1 MARRK
6 GRVKDKWRE
15 KRWVTVNAPD
25 SFNNV
30 PIAYVPITDDENAS
44 GRVVEVT
51 LYDILK
57 GDPSQH
63 QYKIYFQI
71 DKVNGDKAST
81 IFKRFEYS
89 KEFLRSL
96 VRRGSSKINFIIDIK
111 TKDGYI
117 FRIKIIALT
126 HRQLNTSRKHA
137 LRLIARDVIN
147 KTVPQMTIEQFVQ
160 ATCYGKINSDIM
172 AAFKKVIRVR
182 HVGLEK
188 VKLIRTAE
196 KETLLYLKHRIFF
209 KSFLHM
215 IDKIE
220 DYY

>member
-6 GRVKDKWRE
+6 GRIKDKWRE

-30 PIAYVPITDDENAS
+30 PLAYVPITDDENAK
-44 GRVVEVT
+44 GRVLEVT

-71 DKVNGDKAST
+71 DEVDGDKATT
-81 IFKRFEYS
+81 IFKRYEYS

-96 VRRGSSKINFIIDIK
+96 VRRGSSKISFSMDVK

-117 FRIKIIALT
+117 FRIKMIALT
-126 HRQLNTSRKHA
+126 HRQLNTSRQHA
-137 LRLIARDVIN
+137 LRLLAQDVLN
-147 KTVPQMTIEQFVQ
+147 KTIPNMTIDQFVQ
-160 ATCYGKINSDIM
+160 ATCYSKINSDIM

-188 VKLIRTAE
+188 VKLIRTANE
-196 KETLLYLKHRIFF
+196 ETILL
-209 KSFLHM
+209 
-215 IDKIE
+215 E
-220 DYY
+220 A

>member
-6 GRVKDKWRE
+6 GRIKDKWRD
-15 KRWVTVNAPD
+15 KKWITVNAPD

-30 PIAYVPITDDENAS
+30 PIAYVPITDDENAP
-44 GRVVEVT
+44 GRVLEVT

-63 QYKIYFQI
+63 QYKMYFQL

-96 VRRGSSKINFIIDIK
+96 VRRGSSKINFIMDAK

-117 FRIKIIALT
+117 FRIKVIALT

-137 LRLIARDVIN
+137 LRLIARDIIN
-147 KTVPQMTIEQFVQ
+147 KTVPEMTIDQFVQ

-172 AAFKKVIRVR
+172 AAAKKVIKIR

-188 VKLIRTAE
+188 VKLIRTAD
-196 KETLLYLKHRIFF
+196 KEIALL
-209 KSFLHM
+209 
-215 IDKIE
+215 E
-220 DYY
+220 A

>member
-15 KRWVTVNAPD
+15 KRWVTIHAPS

-30 PIAYVPITDDENAS
+30 KIGYIPITDDETAI
-44 GRVVEVT
+44 GRVMEVT
-51 LYDILK
+51 LHDILK
-57 GDPSQH
+57 GDASQY
-63 QYKIYFQI
+63 QYKMYFQI
-71 DKVNGDKAST
+71 SKVDGDKAHT

-96 VRRGSSKINFIIDIK
+96 VRRGSSKINLITDVK
-111 TKDGYI
+111 TVDGYI

-126 HRQLNTSRKHA
+126 HRQLNTSRQHA
-137 LRLIARDVIN
+137 LRLIAQDIIN
-147 KTVPQMTIEQFVQ
+147 KSVPEMTIDQFVQ
-160 ATCYGKINSDIM
+160 ATCYSKINSDIM
-172 AAFKKVIRVR
+172 AAFKKVIKVR

-196 KETLLYLKHRIFF
+196 KETVLLKA
-209 KSFLHM
+209 
-215 IDKIE
+215 
-220 DYY
+220 

>member
-1 MARRK
+1 LARRK
-6 GRVKDKWRE
+6 GRTKDKWRE
-15 KRWVTVNAPD
+15 KRWITVHAPE
-25 SFNNV
+25 SFNVV
-30 PIAYVPITDDENAS
+30 PIAYVPITDDENAI
-44 GRVVEVT
+44 GRVLEVT

-63 QYKIYFQI
+63 QYKMYFQI

-117 FRIKIIALT
+117 FRIKVIALT
-126 HRQLNTSRKHA
+126 HRQLNTSRQHA
-137 LRLIARDVIN
+137 LRLIAKDVIN
-147 KTVPQMTIEQFVQ
+147 KTVPDMTVDQFVQ
-160 ATCYGKINSDIM
+160 ATCYSKINSDIM

-188 VKLIRTAE
+188 VKLIRTAD
-196 KETLLYLKHRIFF
+196 KETILL
-209 KSFLHM
+209 
-215 IDKIE
+215 E
-220 DYY
+220 A

>member
-6 GRVKDKWRE
+6 GRIKDKWRD
-15 KRWVTVNAPD
+15 KRWVTVQAPD

-30 PIAYVPITDDENAS
+30 PIAYVPITDDENAV
-44 GRVVEVT
+44 GRVLEVT

-71 DKVNGDKAST
+71 TKVDGDKALT
-81 IFKRFEYS
+81 IFKRYEYS

-96 VRRGSSKINFIIDIK
+96 VRRGSSKINFIMDIK

-117 FRIKIIALT
+117 FRIKMLALT
-126 HRQLNTSRKHA
+126 HRQLNTSRQHA
-137 LRLIARDVIN
+137 LRVIARDVIN
-147 KTVPQMTIEQFVQ
+147 KTIPEMTIDQFVQ
-160 ATCYGKINSDIM
+160 ATCYSKINSDIM

-188 VKLIRTAE
+188 VKLIRTAD
-196 KETLLYLKHRIFF
+196 KETKLL
-209 KSFLHM
+209 
-215 IDKIE
+215 E
-220 DYY
+220 A

>member
-1 MARRK
+1 LARRK

-15 KRWVTVNAPD
+15 KKWVNVSAPD

-30 PIAYVPITDDENAS
+30 PIAYVPITDDENAV
-44 GRVVEVT
+44 GRVLEVT

-71 DKVNGDKAST
+71 NKVEEDKATT
-81 IFKRFEYS
+81 IFKRYEYS

-111 TKDGYI
+111 TKDGYV
-117 FRIKIIALT
+117 FRIKILALT

-147 KTVPQMTIEQFVQ
+147 NTVPQMTIDQFVQ
-160 ATCYGKINSDIM
+160 ATCYSKINSDIM

-196 KETLLYLKHRIFF
+196 KEIALL
-209 KSFLHM
+209 
-215 IDKIE
+215 E
-220 DYY
+220 A

>member
-15 KRWVTVNAPD
+15 KKWITVHAPD

-30 PIAYVPITDDENAS
+30 PIAYIPITDDENAS
-44 GRVVEVT
+44 GRVLEVT

-63 QYKIYFQI
+63 QYKIYFQL
-71 DKVNGDKAST
+71 DKVEDEKASS

-96 VRRGSSKINFIIDIK
+96 VRRGSSKVNFIIDVK
-111 TKDGYI
+111 TKDGYV
-117 FRIKIIALT
+117 FRIKVIALT

-137 LRLIARDVIN
+137 LRLIARDIIQ
-147 KTVPQMTIEQFVQ
+147 KTIPEMTIDQFVQ

-172 AAFKKVIRVR
+172 AAAKKVIRIR

-196 KETLLYLKHRIFF
+196 KEIALL
-209 KSFLHM
+209 
-215 IDKIE
+215 E
-220 DYY
+220 A

>member
-30 PIAYVPITDDENAS
+30 PIGYVPITDDENAS
-44 GRVVEVT
+44 GRVLEVT

-71 DKVNGDKAST
+71 DKVDGEKAST

-96 VRRGSSKINFIIDIK
+96 VRRGSSKINFIIDVK

-117 FRIKIIALT
+117 FRVKVIALT

-147 KTVPQMTIEQFVQ
+147 NTVPDMTIEQFVQ
-160 ATCYGKINSDIM
+160 ATCYSKINSDIM

-196 KETLLYLKHRIFF
+196 KETVLL
-209 KSFLHM
+209 
-215 IDKIE
+215 E
-220 DYY
+220 A

>member
-15 KRWVTVNAPD
+15 KRWVTVYAPD

-30 PIAYVPITDDENAS
+30 PIAYVPITDDENAV
-44 GRVVEVT
+44 GRVLEVT

-71 DKVNGDKAST
+71 DKVEGDKAST
-81 IFKRFEYS
+81 IFKRYEYS

-96 VRRGSSKINFIIDIK
+96 VRRGSSKINFIVDIK

-117 FRIKIIALT
+117 FRIKLLALT
-126 HRQLNTSRKHA
+126 HRQLNTSRQHA
-137 LRLIARDVIN
+137 LRLIAQDVIR
-147 KTVPQMTIEQFVQ
+147 KTIPEMTIDQFVQ
-160 ATCYGKINSDIM
+160 ATCYSKINSDIM

-188 VKLIRTAE
+188 VKLIRTAD
-196 KETLLYLKHRIFF
+196 KETKLLVA
-209 KSFLHM
+209 
-215 IDKIE
+215 E
-220 DYY
+220 

>member
-15 KRWVTVNAPD
+15 KKWVTVSAPD

-30 PIAYVPITDDENAS
+30 PIAYVPITDDENAI
-44 GRVVEVT
+44 GRVLEVT

-63 QYKIYFQI
+63 QYKMYFQI
-71 DKVNGDKAST
+71 NKVEGDKATT
-81 IFKRFEYS
+81 IFKRYEYS

-96 VRRGSSKINFIIDIK
+96 IRRGSSRINFIIDIK
-111 TKDGYI
+111 TKDGYV
-117 FRIKIIALT
+117 FRIKVVALT

-137 LRLIARDVIN
+137 LRLIAKDVIN
-147 KTVPQMTIEQFVQ
+147 NTVPQMTVDQFVQ
-160 ATCYGKINSDIM
+160 ATCYSKINSDIM

-196 KETLLYLKHRIFF
+196 KEIALL
-209 KSFLHM
+209 
-215 IDKIE
+215 E
-220 DYY
+220 A

>member
-15 KRWVTVNAPD
+15 KRWITVNAPD

-30 PIAYVPITDDENAS
+30 PIGYVPITSDENAK
-44 GRVVEVT
+44 GRIIEVT

-71 DKVNGDKAST
+71 NNVDGEKATT

-126 HRQLNTSRKHA
+126 HRPLNTSRKHA
-137 LRLIARDVIN
+137 LRLIAKDVIN
-147 KTVPQMTIEQFVQ
+147 KTIPDMTVEQFVQ
-160 ATCYGKINSDIM
+160 ATCYSKINSDIM

-196 KETLLYLKHRIFF
+196 KETILL
-209 KSFLHM
+209 
-215 IDKIE
+215 E
-220 DYY
+220 A

>member
-6 GRVKDKWRE
+6 GRTKDKWRE
-15 KRWVTVNAPD
+15 KRWVTVNAPE
-25 SFNNV
+25 SFNVV
-30 PIAYVPITDDENAS
+30 PIAYVPITDDENAV
-44 GRVVEVT
+44 GRVLEVT

-63 QYKIYFQI
+63 QYKMYFQI
-71 DKVNGDKAST
+71 DKVDGEKAST

-96 VRRGSSKINFIIDIK
+96 VRRGSSKINFIMDIK

-117 FRIKIIALT
+117 FRVKVIALT
-126 HRQLNTSRKHA
+126 HRQLNTSRQHA
-137 LRLIARDVIN
+137 LRLIVRDVIN
-147 KTVPQMTIEQFVQ
+147 KTVPEMTVDQFVQ
-160 ATCYGKINSDIM
+160 ATCYSKINSDIM

-188 VKLIRTAE
+188 VKLIRTAD
-196 KETLLYLKHRIFF
+196 KETKLL
-209 KSFLHM
+209 
-215 IDKIE
+215 E
-220 DYY
+220 A

>member
-15 KRWVTVNAPD
+15 KRWITVHAPE
-25 SFNNV
+25 SFNV
-30 PIAYVPITDDENAS
+30 IPIAYVPITSDENAI
-44 GRVVEVT
+44 GRVLEVT

-63 QYKIYFQI
+63 QYKMYFQI
-71 DKVNGDKAST
+71 NKVDGDKAST

-96 VRRGSSKINFIIDIK
+96 VRRGSSKINFIMDIK

-117 FRIKIIALT
+117 FRIKVIALT

-137 LRLIARDVIN
+137 LRLIAQDIIN
-147 KTVPQMTIEQFVQ
+147 KTVPEMTVEQFVQ
-160 ATCYGKINSDIM
+160 ATCYSKINSDIM
-172 AAFKKVIRVR
+172 AAFKKVIRIR

-188 VKLIRTAE
+188 VKLIRTAD
-196 KETLLYLKHRIFF
+196 KETILL
-209 KSFLHM
+209 
-215 IDKIE
+215 E
-220 DYY
+220 A

>member
-15 KRWVTVNAPD
+15 KRWVTVHAPP

-30 PIAYVPITDDENAS
+30 KIGYVPITNDDAAE
-44 GRVVEVT
+44 GRVIEVT
-51 LYDILK
+51 LHDILK
-57 GDPSQH
+57 GDASQY
-63 QYKIYFQI
+63 QYKMYFQI
-71 DKVNGDKAST
+71 SKIEGDKAHT

-96 VRRGSSKINFIIDIK
+96 VRRGSSKINLTTDVK
-111 TKDGYI
+111 TNDGYI

-126 HRQLNTSRKHA
+126 HRQLNTSRQHA
-137 LRLIARDVIN
+137 LRLIAQDIIN
-147 KTVPQMTIEQFVQ
+147 KSVPDMTIDQFVQ
-160 ATCYGKINSDIM
+160 ATCYSKINSDIM

-196 KETLLYLKHRIFF
+196 KETVLLQA
-209 KSFLHM
+209 
-215 IDKIE
+215 
-220 DYY
+220 

>member
-6 GRVKDKWRE
+6 GRIKDKWRE
-15 KRWVTVNAPD
+15 KRWVNVNAPD

-30 PIAYVPITDDENAS
+30 PLAYVPITDDENAS

-51 LYDILK
+51 LFDILK

-71 DKVNGDKAST
+71 DKVDGDNAST

-96 VRRGSSKINFIIDIK
+96 VRRGSSKINFVIDIK
-111 TKDGYI
+111 TKDGYV

-126 HRQLNTSRKHA
+126 YRPLNTSRKHA
-137 LRLIARDVIN
+137 LRIIARDVIN
-147 KTVPQMTIEQFVQ
+147 KTVPEMTIEQFVQ
-160 ATCYGKINSDIM
+160 ATCYSKINSDIM
-172 AAFKKVIRVR
+172 AAFKRVIKVR

-188 VKLIRTAE
+188 VKLIRTAD
-196 KETLLYLKHRIFF
+196 KETKLL
-209 KSFLHM
+209 
-215 IDKIE
+215 E
-220 DYY
+220 A

>member
-15 KRWVTVNAPD
+15 KRWITVNAPE

-30 PIAYVPITDDENAS
+30 PLAYVPITDDKNAS
-44 GRVVEVT
+44 GRVLEVT
-51 LYDILK
+51 LFDILK

-71 DKVNGDKAST
+71 DKVEDDKASS

-96 VRRGSSKINFIIDIK
+96 VRRGSSKVNFIIDAK

-117 FRIKIIALT
+117 FRIKVIALT

-137 LRLIARDVIN
+137 LRLIARDIIN
-147 KTVPQMTIEQFVQ
+147 KTVPEMTIHQFVQ
-160 ATCYGKINSDIM
+160 ATCYSKINSDIM

-196 KETLLYLKHRIFF
+196 KEIALL
-209 KSFLHM
+209 
-215 IDKIE
+215 E
-220 DYY
+220 A

>member
-6 GRVKDKWRE
+6 GRIKDKWRE
-15 KRWVTVNAPD
+15 KHWVNVNAPD

-44 GRVVEVT
+44 GRVIEVT
-51 LYDILK
+51 LFDILK

-71 DKVNGDKAST
+71 DKVDGDNAST

-111 TKDGYI
+111 TKDGYV

-126 HRQLNTSRKHA
+126 YRPLNTSRKHA
-137 LRLIARDVIN
+137 LRVIARDVIN
-147 KTVPQMTIEQFVQ
+147 KTVPEMTIEQFVQ
-160 ATCYGKINSDIM
+160 ATCYSKINSDIM
-172 AAFKKVIRVR
+172 AAFKRVIKVR

-188 VKLIRTAE
+188 VKLIRTAD
-196 KETLLYLKHRIFF
+196 KET
-209 KSFLHM
+209 KSTTCPS
-215 IDKIE
+215 KE
-220 DYY
+220 D

>member
-6 GRVKDKWRE
+6 GRIKDKWRE
-15 KRWVTVNAPD
+15 KHWVNVNAPD

-44 GRVVEVT
+44 GRVIEVT
-51 LYDILK
+51 LFDILK

-71 DKVNGDKAST
+71 DKVDGDNAST

-111 TKDGYI
+111 TKDGYV

-126 HRQLNTSRKHA
+126 YRPLNTSRKHV
-137 LRLIARDVIN
+137 LRVIARDVIN
-147 KTVPQMTIEQFVQ
+147 KTVPEMTIEQFVQ
-160 ATCYGKINSDIM
+160 ATCYSKINSDIM
-172 AAFKKVIRVR
+172 AAFKRVIKVR

-188 VKLIRTAE
+188 VKLIRTAD
-196 KETLLYLKHRIFF
+196 KETKLL
-209 KSFLHM
+209 
-215 IDKIE
+215 E
-220 DYY
+220 A

>member
-6 GRVKDKWRE
+6 GRIKDKWRE

-25 SFNNV
+25 SFNNI

-44 GRVVEVT
+44 GRVIEVT
-51 LYDILK
+51 LFDILK

-63 QYKIYFQI
+63 QYKMYFQM
-71 DKVNGDKAST
+71 DKIEGDIATT

-117 FRIKIIALT
+117 FRVKVIALT
-126 HRQLNTSRKHA
+126 HRPLNTSRKHA
-137 LRLIARDVIN
+137 LRIIARDVIN
-147 KTVPQMTIEQFVQ
+147 KTVPEMTIDQFVQ
-160 ATCYGKINSDIM
+160 ATCYSKINSDIM
-172 AAFKKVIRVR
+172 AAFKRVIKVR

-188 VKLIRTAE
+188 VKLIRTAD
-196 KETLLYLKHRIFF
+196 KETKLL
-209 KSFLHM
+209 
-215 IDKIE
+215 E
-220 DYY
+220 A

>member
-15 KRWVTVNAPD
+15 KRWVTVTAPD
-25 SFNNV
+25 SFNVV
-30 PIAYVPITDDENAS
+30 PIAYVPITSDKDAV
-44 GRVVEVT
+44 GRVIEVT

-63 QYKIYFQI
+63 QYKMYFQI
-71 DKVNGDKAST
+71 NKVDGDKAST

-96 VRRGSSKINFIIDIK
+96 VRRGSSKINFMIDIK

-137 LRLIARDVIN
+137 LRLIAKDVIE
-147 KTVPQMTIEQFVQ
+147 KSVPSMTVEQFVQ
-160 ATCYGKINSDIM
+160 ATCYSKINSDIM
-172 AAFKKVIRVR
+172 AAFKRVIRVR

-196 KETLLYLKHRIFF
+196 KETVLL
-209 KSFLHM
+209 
-215 IDKIE
+215 E
-220 DYY
+220 A

>member
-1 MARRK
+1 LARRK

-15 KRWVTVNAPD
+15 KRWITVYAPD

-30 PIAYVPITDDENAS
+30 PIAYVPITDDENAV
-44 GRVVEVT
+44 GRVLEVT

-71 DKVNGDKAST
+71 DKVEGDKAST
-81 IFKRFEYS
+81 IFKRYEYS

-117 FRIKIIALT
+117 FRIKLLALT
-126 HRQLNTSRKHA
+126 HRQLNTSRQHA

-147 KTVPQMTIEQFVQ
+147 KTIPDMTIDQFVQ
-160 ATCYGKINSDIM
+160 ATCYSKINSDIM

-188 VKLIRTAE
+188 VKLIRTAD
-196 KETLLYLKHRIFF
+196 KETVLL
-209 KSFLHM
+209 
-215 IDKIE
+215 E
-220 DYY
+220 A

>member
-6 GRVKDKWRE
+6 TRVKDKWRE
-15 KRWVTVNAPD
+15 KRWITVVAPE
-25 SFNNV
+25 SFSSV
-30 PIAYVPITDDENAS
+30 PVAYIPITDDENAV

-71 DKVNGDKAST
+71 DKVEGNTATT
-81 IFKRFEYS
+81 IFKRYEYS

-96 VRRGSSKINFIIDIK
+96 VRRGSSKVNFITEVK
-111 TKDGYI
+111 TKDGYL
-117 FRIKIIALT
+117 FRIKVIALT
-126 HRQLNTSRKHA
+126 HRSLNTSRQHA
-137 LRLIARDVIN
+137 LRLIARDVIQ
-147 KTVPQMTIEQFVQ
+147 KSVPEMSIEQFVQ

-172 AAFKKVIRVR
+172 AAAKRLIRMR

-196 KETLLYLKHRIFF
+196 KEIALL
-209 KSFLHM
+209 
-215 IDKIE
+215 E
-220 DYY
+220 A

>member
-1 MARRK
+1 LARRK

-15 KRWVTVNAPD
+15 KRWITVNAPD

-44 GRVVEVT
+44 GRVIEVT

-71 DKVNGDKAST
+71 DKVEGDKAST

-96 VRRGSSKINFIIDIK
+96 VRRGSSKINFIIDSK

-117 FRIKIIALT
+117 FRIKVIALT

-137 LRLIARDVIN
+137 LRLIAREIIN
-147 KTVPQMTIEQFVQ
+147 KTVPQMTIDQFVQ
-160 ATCYGKINSDIM
+160 ATCYSKINSDIM

-196 KETLLYLKHRIFF
+196 KEIALL
-209 KSFLHM
+209 
-215 IDKIE
+215 E
-220 DYY
+220 A

>member
-6 GRVKDKWRE
+6 GRIKDKWRD
-15 KRWVTVNAPD
+15 KRWVTVQAPD

-30 PIAYVPITDDENAS
+30 PIAYVPITDDDNAV
-44 GRVVEVT
+44 GRVLEVT

-71 DKVNGDKAST
+71 SKIDGDKALT
-81 IFKRFEYS
+81 IFKRYEYS

-96 VRRGSSKINFIIDIK
+96 VRRGSSKINFIMDIK

-117 FRIKIIALT
+117 FRTKMLALT
-126 HRQLNTSRKHA
+126 HRQLNTSRQHA
-137 LRLIARDVIN
+137 LRVIARDVIN
-147 KTVPQMTIEQFVQ
+147 KTIPEMTIDQFVQ
-160 ATCYGKINSDIM
+160 ATCYSKINSDIM
-172 AAFKKVIRVR
+172 AAFKRVIRVR

-188 VKLIRTAE
+188 VKLIRTAD
-196 KETLLYLKHRIFF
+196 KETKLL
-209 KSFLHM
+209 
-215 IDKIE
+215 E
-220 DYY
+220 A